1 MIHSG
6 NPYIEDY
13 QFDMNGKQNMFE
25 NISPRSFR
33 SSLMVIFLTGVLPTS
48 FLFAD
53 SNEAYPELRKILRN
67 LDSEVE
73 RYKTLYHKQ
82 VEDAKTLESQGY
94 TAKAKRRLKK
104 LGSLDDHIQ
113 SKLPIIE
120 KKFIRPYIG
129 KVYSFEATKG
139 EIDDVGKRIDSLNG
153 DKVRYEKKIKYLNK
167 DIRDL
172 SRASAFHRKMF
183 RAFKGRDVREEIKEL
198 RKERNL
204 YQRCLKTHL
213 KQKPYREVKEDTD
226 KIDSIIEQ
234 MQEYDLSTSEKEH
247 RKNILY
253 KVKYKMGFDI
263 FCYEKVE
270 KNFYAYNYDYDS
282 DTQETTNQR
291 MDVYATQTM
300 KPVGAILAG
309 RKLTLK
315 QLSNKRFMQKI
326 KKEIDEE
333 KRIKELEERKA
344 REQKEEAERI
354 EAKRIE
360 AERIE
365 AERQREKEAKDIIEA
380 GYQRVSFYFDLGLG
394 ATFGNFTGSDFS
406 VSSPDKNS
414 FFFHGHLSMGMK
426 FWYLIIYS
434 DLFFQITSFD
444 RVLEGSHFSTV
455 FQEQKLFEIK
465 YKITNHSWS
474 LGGGL
479 KFLLGKSGV
488 YLRTSFHPITFFESD
503 IDESYSVR
511 CPFPISYREGNR
523 ICDNLKKSLE
533 ENLNALRG
541 ISFLGGIGFTLWG
554 EKAFLSASIEG
565 FVYLT
570 KFQNWDIF
578 YGVKA
583 SFGYF

>member
-1 MIHSG
+1 
-6 NPYIEDY
+6 
-13 QFDMNGKQNMFE
+13 MNGKQNMIE
-25 NISPRSFR
+25 NILPRSFR

-82 VEDAKTLESQGY
+82 VEDAKILESQGY

-104 LGSLDDHIQ
+104 LGSLDNYIK

-153 DKVRYEKKIKYLNK
+153 DKVYYEKRIKYLNK
-167 DIRDL
+167 KIRDL
-172 SRASAFHRKMF
+172 SRASVFHRKMF
-183 RAFKGRDVREEIKEL
+183 RAFEGREKIKK
-198 RKERNL
+198 RRAERNL

-247 RKNILY
+247 RKNILH
-253 KVKYKMGFDI
+253 KVKYKMGFGI

-270 KNFYAYNYDYDS
+270 KNFYKYDYDYDS
-282 DTQETTNQR
+282 DTQETTNRR
-291 MDVYATQTM
+291 MNVYATQTM

-309 RKLTLK
+309 RRLNLK

-344 REQKEEAERI
+344 ELEERKAREQKEEAERI

-365 AERQREKEAKDIIEA
+365 ALRKREKEAKAIIEA